1 MALCVEAG
9 GRLSEPFLKLIAYFA
24 SLSGSTASERRAFTI
39 YALQRIHVVSQRG
52 VAQVIRAHE
61 PIPGGPCLLPIRGLV
76 QLGVLPRGPLV
87 DIPPKQR
94 NEGPAPVWRDQTQRA
109 LSSLSIQ
116 TLLAS
121 IPVVNTPVLAS
132 AAGTT

>member
-1 MALCVEAG
+1 MVNQEPPILGDTHVHQ
-9 GRLSEPFLKLIAYFA
+9 LSFFY
-24 SLSGSTASERRAFTI
+24 AFTT

-61 PIPGGPCLLPIRGLV
+61 PIPNGPCVLPIRGLV
-76 QLGVLPRGPLV
+76 HLGVLPRGPLV
-87 DIPPKQR
+87 DIPPTQR
-94 NEGPAPVWRDQTQRA
+94 NEGPTPEWRDKIQRA

-121 IPVVNTPVLAS
+121 IPVVHTPVLAS